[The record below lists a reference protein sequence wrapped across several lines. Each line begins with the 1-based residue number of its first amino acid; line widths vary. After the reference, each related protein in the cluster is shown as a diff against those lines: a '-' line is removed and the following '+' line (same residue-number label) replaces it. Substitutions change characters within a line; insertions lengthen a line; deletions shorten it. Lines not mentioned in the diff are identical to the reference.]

1 MNRSSQMN
9 IANKELSIKQNMLW
23 NMIGSAVGLG
33 CQWAISILVVRLAP
47 NLTTAGLY
55 SLAMSVYGI
64 FSPIAQFGMYTYL
77 ITDTD
82 EKGSSGEYATLVCG
96 TSLLACS
103 LTIIYAAITCR
114 PNSWLVI
121 AAFSVYKGLAAI
133 IDILHAVDQK
143 EHRMDYVGISL
154 ALQGIISLVL
164 FAGAYTITRSLTLSI
179 VFMALGTLLIGV
191 FYDLPR
197 TRFLS
202 PLHLGISPQKA
213 KVILSSCLLIVVA
226 SVANGAFSSLPRQA
240 LSAVHGDT
248 ALGIYASIA
257 TPVAIIQVGSTY
269 IYNPLIGYFAESYHA
284 KDGKGFARLS
294 LFTLFGIAL
303 IGVASLL
310 ISKKLAYPLLALLYG
325 QDVASHSELMTA
337 LIASSV
343 LLGVAGFLSNLLVAV
358 RSLGI
363 MVFGSVA
370 ALFVTGASSQLFI
383 MHFGMDGAT
392 FSLIAGCITSI
403 LISLLGIIRKA
414 VMQFQNSYL

>member
-1 MNRSSQMN
+1 
-9 IANKELSIKQNMLW
+9 MLW
-23 NMIGSAVGLG
+23 NMIGSTIGLG

-47 NLTTAGLY
+47 DLTTAGLY

-114 PNSWLVI
+114 PNSWAVI
-121 AAFSVYKGLAAI
+121 AVFSAYKGIAAV

-154 ALQGIISLVL
+154 ALQGVMSLAS
-164 FAGAYTITRSLTLSI
+164 FAGVYIVTRNLTLSI
-179 VFMALGTLLIGV
+179 FFMALGTLLIGI
-191 FYDLPR
+191 FYDMPR

-202 PLHLGISPQKA
+202 PLHLGVTPQKA
-213 KVILSSCLLIVVA
+213 KVILSSCLFIVVA
-226 SVANGAFSSLPRQA
+226 SVANGAFSSLPRQT
-240 LSAVHGDT
+240 LSTVLGDS

-269 IYNPLIGYFAESYHA
+269 IYNPLIGYFAESYHTRNS
-284 KDGKGFARLS
+284 KSFIRLS
-294 LFTLFGIAL
+294 LFTLFGITL
-303 IGVASLL
+303 IGLASLF
-310 ISKKLAYPLLALLYG
+310 ISKELAYPILALLYG
-325 QDVASHSELMTA
+325 QDVAAHSELMTA
-337 LIASSV
+337 LITSSV

-363 MVFGSVA
+363 MVFGSIA
-370 ALFVTGASSQLFI
+370 ALCATGACSQLLI

-403 LISLLGIIRKA
+403 SLSLFGIARKVA
-414 VMQFQNSYL
+414 SQFRNDDL

>member
-1 MNRSSQMN
+1 M
-9 IANKELSIKQNMLW
+9 
-23 NMIGSAVGLG
+23 
-33 CQWAISILVVRLAP
+33 
-47 NLTTAGLY
+47 
-55 SLAMSVYGI
+55 
-64 FSPIAQFGMYTYL
+64 
-77 ITDTD
+77 
-82 EKGSSGEYATLVCG
+82 
-96 TSLLACS
+96 
-103 LTIIYAAITCR
+103 
-114 PNSWLVI
+114 
-121 AAFSVYKGLAAI
+121 
-133 IDILHAVDQK
+133 
-143 EHRMDYVGISL
+143 
-154 ALQGIISLVL
+154 
-164 FAGAYTITRSLTLSI
+164 
-179 VFMALGTLLIGV
+179 
-191 FYDLPR
+191 
-197 TRFLS
+197 
-202 PLHLGISPQKA
+202 
-213 KVILSSCLLIVVA
+213 ILSSCLLIVVA

-310 ISKKLAYPLLALLYG
+310 ISKELAYPLLALLYG

-392 FSLIAGCITSI
+392 FSLIAGCTTSI